1 MSEYIITLEK
11 IRKAFFGVTVLNE
24 VDFRLRQGSVHALVG
39 GNGAGKSTLM
49 KILIGVYSHDGGTI
63 KINDQ
68 ETVIDNYN
76 MAREKGISLI
86 FQELS
91 LVPDLTVAENIF
103 LNRELK
109 KGVVRDIKEMN
120 RKARELLEGL
130 GIDINPEEK
139 IKNLGVGLCQLVE
152 IAKALS
158 VDSSVLVMDEPT
170 ASLTEKETE
179 ILFQII
185 EKLKEKGVSIVYI
198 SHRMNEIFKVADE
211 ISVLRDGKMVITE
224 KTKNLDMKMLIDYM
238 IGKNVEKAMEWEERK
253 TPVGDEVLLEVE
265 HISLGDTLQD
275 ITFELRRGEI
285 LGLAGLMGS
294 GRTEIVETLF
304 GLHKPDGGEIRLKGE
319 RVSFRNVRQ
328 AIEHGVVLVPED
340 RRLQGLIL
348 MHSVKDNMALP
359 NLPGLTKNGVVNP
372 RRVNQLSQ
380 EGIEELNVKTDGLN
394 TKISNLSG
402 GNQQKVV
409 IAKWLKT
416 DPQLLMMDEPTAGVD
431 VGSKGEI
438 INMVRNFAEQHKSVI
453 FISSEIPEMLSVC
466 DRIIVLRDGKV
477 TGEFL
482 HSEIESEEVL
492 QHAIQN

>member
-1 MSEYIITLEK
+1 MC
-11 IRKAFFGVTVLNE
+11 IR
-24 VDFRLRQGSVHALVG
+24 DR
-39 GNGAGKSTLM
+39 
-49 KILIGVYSHDGGTI
+49 
-63 KINDQ
+63 
-68 ETVIDNYN
+68 
-76 MAREKGISLI
+76 
-86 FQELS
+86 
-91 LVPDLTVAENIF
+91 
-103 LNRELK
+103 
-109 KGVVRDIKEMN
+109 
-120 RKARELLEGL
+120 
-130 GIDINPEEK
+130 
-139 IKNLGVGLCQLVE
+139 
-152 IAKALS
+152 
-158 VDSSVLVMDEPT
+158 
-170 ASLTEKETE
+170 
-179 ILFQII
+179 FQII

-319 RVSFRNVRQ
+319 KVSFRNVRQ

-359 NLPGLTKNGVVNP
+359 NLPGLTKNGVVNS